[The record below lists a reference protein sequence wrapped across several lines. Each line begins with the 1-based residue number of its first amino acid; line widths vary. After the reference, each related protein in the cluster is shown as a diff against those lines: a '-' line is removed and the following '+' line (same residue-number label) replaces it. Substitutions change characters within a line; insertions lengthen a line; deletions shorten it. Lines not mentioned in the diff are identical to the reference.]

1 MQPLKRTNKGL
12 LIIVIAAL
20 IVSTFIFVA
29 MIRLTPD
36 TVAHVDEDQIAMGE
50 AATQILSHEEQLST
64 YFDQQVYLPHV
75 YNYPVGMIWTAD
87 EEMNDKLT
95 APKNAMI
102 LYIDDAIEE
111 TFMNETER
119 KYLIENGDFLYLNHL
134 NEEDARI
141 VVHLSEYDPNLP
153 LEGES
158 IELAG
163 ISVRQE
169 LIEQD
174 NHDIIRLSFQES
186 GMVYHINY
194 HLVDHSSHE
203 EAFHMVEAFIKK
215 VTTN

>member
-1 MQPLKRTNKGL
+1 MQPLKRTNNSL
-12 LIIVIAAL
+12 LIIVISAL
-20 IVSTFIFVA
+20 IVATLIFVA

-36 TVAHVDEDQIAMGE
+36 TVAHVDVEQIAIGE
-50 AATQILSHEEQLST
+50 AATQILINEEQLST

-75 YNYPVGMIWTAD
+75 YSYPVGMLWTAD
-87 EEMNDKLT
+87 EEMNDELT

-102 LYIDDAIEE
+102 VYIDDALEE
-111 TFMNETER
+111 TFINETER
-119 KYLIENGDFLYLNHL
+119 KYLIENGDILYLNHL

-141 VVHLSEYDPNLP
+141 VVHLSEYDPNLQ

-169 LIEQD
+169 LIEQG

-194 HLVDHSSHE
+194 HLVDHDSSE
-203 EAFHMVEAFIKK
+203 EAIYMVEAFIKK